1 MRKRK
6 LRRGEDAHQVKLE
19 QVAKFLDRKIV
30 DRFVGRVPSG
40 IVDKTV
46 ESPVT
51 RDRGIDQVSNVLSSG
66 NIAEDEFSIA
76 RSLRASQVTQIGSHL
91 GALIFIVAA
100 DDDFGAGLHKL
111 VGTPLADTAAA
122 TGDDCDFVCV
132 TRVSH
137 WRSPRSLYSNI
148 RDFV

>member
-1 MRKRK
+1 MRRM
-6 LRRGEDAHQVKLE
+6 
-19 QVAKFLDRKIV
+19 
-30 DRFVGRVPSG
+30 PSG

-46 ESPVT
+46 EPPVT
-51 RDRGIDQVSNVLSSG
+51 RNRGIDQISNVLSSG
-66 NIAEDEFSIA
+66 NVAEDEFSIA
-76 RSLRASQVTQIGSHL
+76 RTQRASQFAQIGSRL

-111 VGTPLADTAAA
+111 LGTPLADAAAA

-137 WRSPRSLYSNI
+137 WRSPTSPLFEYSILHIRSRNPKD
-148 RDFV
+148 RDPHS